1 MDYGVVWLKWK
12 IGQILVG
19 PKYFL
24 PSLAKF
30 FICNLE
36 RKHGWQSCSW
46 SSYIFAHFFLML
58 DNVISLFHFFFS
70 CFCPFVLVLFMVSLF
85 FSFSNIAFLC
95 IFSFR
100 CNLFFPCLFLYIFA
114 CSISI
119 FVLFFP
125 TVLLK
130 KYNNK
135 DKKNIIG
142 IMF

>member
-19 PKYFL
+19 PQYFL

-58 DNVISLFHFFFS
+58 DNVISLFHFFS
-70 CFCPFVLVLFMVSLF
+70 LVFVLLCLF
-85 FSFSNIAFLC
+85 FSWYLS
-95 IFSFR
+95 SF
-100 CNLFFPCLFLYIFA
+100 LFLISLSCVFFLFVVTFFFLVCFFIFLLVQYPSS
-114 CSISI
+114 CY
-119 FVLFFP
+119 FFLLF
-125 TVLLK
+125 
-130 KYNNK
+130 Y
-135 DKKNIIG
+135 
-142 IMF
+142 